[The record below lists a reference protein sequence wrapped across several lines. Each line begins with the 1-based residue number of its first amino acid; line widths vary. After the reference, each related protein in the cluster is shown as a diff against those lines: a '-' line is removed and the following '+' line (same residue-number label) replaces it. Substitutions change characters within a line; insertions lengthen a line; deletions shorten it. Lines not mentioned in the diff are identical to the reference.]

1 MKDTMTVFS
10 FCEWFRQSENRKN
23 QFSFEGLKALYD
35 YLTNMEDDIGE
46 EIEFDP
52 IAICCE
58 YTEYESLDELN
69 DIYGK
74 KFEDLE
80 EVSDYT
86 PVIPVRKLNTKTWKY
101 EDGGFIVRDW

>member
-52 IAICCE
+52 ISFCCD
-58 YTEYESLDELN
+58 YSEYENLKELKN
-69 DIYGK
+69 NYSDIK
-74 KFEDLE
+74 NFEDLE
-80 EVSDYT
+80 SNT
-86 PVIPVRKLNTKTWKY
+86 SVIQIPTTER
-101 EDGGFIVRDW
+101 FIIQNF